1 MLIIPVTDDE
11 TLYRR
16 VPCIEG
22 LYMIRAD
29 GSVKVSSAAF
39 SDRYFRPSVD
49 HAELRHNDP
58 RNTQRE
64 LSDGVVSV
72 VTRDVRSIDTVAQN
86 DTDGRL
92 IQSFRVDV
100 EHVPILNHPT
110 LPDNAAHSEIST
122 NPICP
127 NKSVFRKLL
136 ERLAQL
142 ANERPWEIEMGN
154 LSR

>member
-22 LYMIRAD
+22 LYVIQAD

-39 SDRYFRPSVD
+39 SDRSFRPSVD
-49 HAELRHNDP
+49 RAELCHNDP
-58 RNTQRE
+58 RKTQRE
-64 LSDGVVSV
+64 PQDGVVSV
-72 VTRDVRSIDTVAQN
+72 VTRDVRSIDTVVQN
-86 DTDGRL
+86 DTDGKL
-92 IQSFRVDV
+92 IQAFRIDV

-110 LPDNAAHSEIST
+110 LPDNAAHSEIYM
-122 NPICP
+122 NPACP

-142 ANERPWEIEMGN
+142 ANERPWEIE
-154 LSR
+154 LQQLL